1 MISEKLQTDAL
12 HFLDQVV
19 SDAQSEALKSAKEE
33 FDKQKA
39 QMQADFDRQ
48 IEAEREASYAA
59 GLAAAGQQEPAPTE
73 NLVFSD
79 GADYTIR
86 EARLVASFSY
96 SRKFAS
102 TKWGTIVLPIALDY
116 EDWAS
121 RFELAEIA
129 DVTVGSSIST
139 VRQVLGP
146 GSQTI
151 PGHPYQ
157 IRAKVAS
164 STKPQAITKRNCKVF
179 PAEPGYI
186 VIVKGGKTYRFCGT
200 YTTMSVADLKGKYY
214 ASNGSFV
221 PAKSICK
228 PMRVYLE
235 ISE

>member
-19 SDAQSEALKSAKEE
+19 SDARSEALKSAKEE

-39 QMQADFDRQ
+39 QMQADFDRL
-48 IEAEREASYAA
+48 IA
-59 GLAAAGQQEPAPTE
+59 GLTAEGQQVPAPTE

-102 TKWGTIVLPIALDY
+102 TKWGTIVLPVALDY

-186 VIVKGGKTYRFCGT
+186 AIVKGGKTYRFCGT
-200 YTTMSVADLKGKYY
+200 YTTMYVADLKGKYY

>member
-1 MISEKLQTDAL
+1 MISEKLQTNAL

-19 SDAQSEALKSAKEE
+19 SDARSEALKSAKEE

-39 QMQADFDRQ
+39 QMQADFDRL
-48 IEAEREASYAA
+48 IA
-59 GLAAAGQQEPAPTE
+59 GLVAAGQQEPAPTE

-102 TKWGTIVLPIALDY
+102 TKWGTIVLPVALDY

-121 RFELAEIA
+121 RFEIAEIA

-157 IRAKVAS
+157 IRAKVAN

>member
-1 MISEKLQTDAL
+1 MISEKLQTDTL

-19 SDAQSEALKSAKEE
+19 SDARSEALKSAKEE

-39 QMQADFDRQ
+39 QMQADFDRL
-48 IEAEREASYAA
+48 IA
-59 GLAAAGQQEPAPTE
+59 GLVAAGQQEPAPTE

-102 TKWGTIVLPIALDY
+102 TKWGTIVLPVALDY

-121 RFELAEIA
+121 RFEIAEIA

-157 IRAKVAS
+157 IRAKVAN

-200 YTTMSVADLKGKYY
+200 YTTMSVTDLKGKYY

>member
-19 SDAQSEALKSAKEE
+19 SDARSEALKSAKEE

-39 QMQADFDRQ
+39 QMQADFDRL
-48 IEAEREASYAA
+48 IA
-59 GLAAAGQQEPAPTE
+59 GFVAAGQQEPAPTE

-121 RFELAEIA
+121 RFEIAEIA

-157 IRAKVAS
+157 IRAKVAN

>member
-1 MISEKLQTDAL
+1 MISEKLQTNAL

-19 SDAQSEALKSAKEE
+19 SDARSEALKSAKEE

-39 QMQADFDRQ
+39 QMQADFDRL
-48 IEAEREASYAA
+48 IA
-59 GLAAAGQQEPAPTE
+59 GLVAAGQQEPAPTE

-86 EARLVASFSY
+86 EPRLVASFSY

-121 RFELAEIA
+121 RFEIAEIA

-157 IRAKVAS
+157 IRAKVAN

>member
-1 MISEKLQTDAL
+1 MISEKLQTDTL

-19 SDAQSEALKSAKEE
+19 SDARSEALKSAKEE

-39 QMQADFDRQ
+39 QMQADFDRL
-48 IEAEREASYAA
+48 IA
-59 GLAAAGQQEPAPTE
+59 GLVAAGQQEPAPTE

-102 TKWGTIVLPIALDY
+102 TKWGTIVLPVALDY

-121 RFELAEIA
+121 RFEIAEIA

-157 IRAKVAS
+157 IRAKVAN

>member
-1 MISEKLQTDAL
+1 MISEKLQTNAL

-19 SDAQSEALKSAKEE
+19 SDARSEALKSAKEE

-39 QMQADFDRQ
+39 QMQADFDRL
-48 IEAEREASYAA
+48 IA
-59 GLAAAGQQEPAPTE
+59 GLVAAGQQEPAPTE

-102 TKWGTIVLPIALDY
+102 TKWGTIVLPVALDY

-121 RFELAEIA
+121 RFEIAEIA

-157 IRAKVAS
+157 IRAKVAN

-186 VIVKGGKTYRFCGT
+186 AIGKGGKTYRFCGT
-200 YTTMSVADLKGKYY
+200 YTTMSVTDLKGKYY

>member
-19 SDAQSEALKSAKEE
+19 SDARSEALKSAKEE

-39 QMQADFDRQ
+39 QMQADFDRL
-48 IEAEREASYAA
+48 IA
-59 GLAAAGQQEPAPTE
+59 GLVAAGQQEPAPTE

-102 TKWGTIVLPIALDY
+102 TKWGTIVLPVALDY

-121 RFELAEIA
+121 RFEIAEIA

-157 IRAKVAS
+157 IRAKVAN

-186 VIVKGGKTYRFCGT
+186 AIGKGGKTYRFCGT
-200 YTTMSVADLKGKYY
+200 YTTMSVTDLKGKYY

-221 PAKSICK
+221 PAKSICE